1 MIRSRQEAGNGLV
14 SGYKK
19 AEEVARK
26 KVVSEVS
33 GFSVQVSVFLFFFPD
48 T

>member
-1 MIRSRQEAGNGLV
+1 MPGQNT
-14 SGYKK
+14 
-19 AEEVARK
+19 VALPIQVQALMK
-26 KVVSEVS
+26 VS